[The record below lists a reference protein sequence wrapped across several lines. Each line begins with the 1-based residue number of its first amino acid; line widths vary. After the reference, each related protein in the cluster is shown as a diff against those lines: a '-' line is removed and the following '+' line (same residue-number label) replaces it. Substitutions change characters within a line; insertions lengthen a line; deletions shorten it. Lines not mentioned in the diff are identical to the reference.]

1 MNPAGEAGVQT
12 LWLGLPQ
19 GAADERRAGWGGR
32 RFHPVAASGASSA
45 GLVLQMRLALSGG
58 RLPQLD

>member
-19 GAADERRAGWGGR
+19 GAADERRAGWGGGD
-32 RFHPVAASGASSA
+32 FTW
-45 GLVLQMRLALSGG
+45 
-58 RLPQLD
+58 